1 MIFLSPFVTMC
12 YLDIHPAN
20 ILLAFFWLH
29 PFENYLNIS
38 PFTVEKLYPQV
49 ADLQANWV
57 LGSERDGC

>member
-1 MIFLSPFVTMC
+1 MC

-49 ADLQANWV
+49 AELQANWV